1 MKICGKQSAVQSG
14 KKRKL
19 SSLASVGKEKVTVA
33 KDNTKR
39 GDAGLVSANF
49 LIDALKKRAEQIGI
63 SFKEIRDLH
72 TESKLLCCHFNS
84 QGELLA
90 TAGHNRKH
98 VTDVRFRPNSMVF
111 ATSSF
116 ERTVKIWNAAKPR
129 NPFLNLV
136 GHDEHIMSIDFYPST
151 AGLLS
156 SCDSNG
162 DIRLWDV
169 SRGDYELILS
179 TSVEEDQ
186 GLQIHSRSKAC
197 QEKDL
202 NWSFLITWLKE
213 VSIRRVRCLAEK
225 LLLIQI
231 LLVAQTVENIVPN
244 INPENSTYAPN
255 HTGAKIS
262 NVMPVMPSPHLMASS
277 RVMESIGPDLMGEM
291 CGMLPFARNSAIKWS
306 KCQVGV
312 ESTTNPKKRL
322 NVMDAY
328 EATKIVFQRIQNLDP
343 ENASK
348 IMGILLIQDHDVEW
362 KICYQI
368 YLAGK
373 QMIVAESENALRK
386 YVPDGESEI
395 QVRDVCCAVTVVR
408 REAEMP
414 HSPSATGKGSNQAME
429 ESFHDSLIRKKSL
442 AKTMSKYYFWIGFID
457 KLKLNSLYT
466 DILAVSLAN

>member
-1 MKICGKQSAVQSG
+1 MKSCGKQSAVQSC

-90 TAGHNRKH
+90 TAGHDRKH
-98 VTDVRFRPNSMVF
+98 VTDVHFRPNSMVF

-116 ERTVKIWNAAKPR
+116 DRTVKIWNAAKPR

-156 SCDSNG
+156 SCASNG

-186 GLQIHSRSKAC
+186 GLQIHSRSKAAKRKFLRL
-197 QEKDL
+197 ELVILDYMAKRGL
-202 NWSFLITWLKE
+202 NQMGEVFGREIITNPDPVAINAPERFLLELWNIFYEILSSSFLE
-213 VSIRRVRCLAEK
+213 VALLAAK
-225 LLLIQI
+225 SFDK
-231 LLVAQTVENIVPN
+231 VAQTVENIVPN

-277 RVMESIGPDLMGEM
+277 HVMESIGPDLMGEM
-291 CGMLPFARNSAIKWS
+291 CGMLPFARNSEHSFI
-306 KCQVGV
+306 G
-312 ESTTNPKKRL
+312 
-322 NVMDAY
+322 
-328 EATKIVFQRIQNLDP
+328 
-343 ENASK
+343 
-348 IMGILLIQDHDVEW
+348 LLPFL
-362 KICYQI
+362 C
-368 YLAGK
+368 L
-373 QMIVAESENALRK
+373 
-386 YVPDGESEI
+386 
-395 QVRDVCCAVTVVR
+395 C
-408 REAEMP
+408 
-414 HSPSATGKGSNQAME
+414 
-429 ESFHDSLIRKKSL
+429 
-442 AKTMSKYYFWIGFID
+442 
-457 KLKLNSLYT
+457 
-466 DILAVSLAN
+466 